1 MAKFN
6 VEKTILAN
14 VPVERTYTVVRDFSQ
29 WKIWSPSIIAELDCK
44 KKCQSMAKKIVGRK
58 ECR

>member
-29 WKIWSPSIIAELDCK
+29 WKIWSP
-44 KKCQSMAKKIVGRK
+44 
-58 ECR
+58 